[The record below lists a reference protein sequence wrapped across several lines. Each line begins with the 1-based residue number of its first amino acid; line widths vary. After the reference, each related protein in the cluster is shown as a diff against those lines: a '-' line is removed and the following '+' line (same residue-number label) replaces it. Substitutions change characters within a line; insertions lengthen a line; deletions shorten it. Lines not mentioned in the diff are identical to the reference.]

1 MNMKKIVLF
10 AVVFSLLFVNIG
22 VYSQVENEKRNESE
36 TVIQDVANDESAGDA
51 ATSEDVGGQEDSF
64 TEINEQ
70 PIDFSRQ
77 IPADMRLVSHND
89 FLELYIN
96 EETTEVAVKDK
107 RSGYIWYTN
116 PQDREKDSKAA
127 GLNKDLLASQ
137 MTITYYTPSSQ
148 AKMMNN
154 YSDSV
159 RLGQF
164 DIETIE
170 NGVKITYRIGKE
182 SKVYV
187 VPQVISK
194 ERMEEKI
201 LNNIN
206 ETDAKKLLRQYRLLS
221 LENVSESRK
230 QELLAQYPSLKN
242 GDIYVLA
249 ENVRD
254 YMKESLQEIILSA
267 GYTLEDMNE
276 DHAANNVPPAQ
287 ENKEVFKIS
296 IEYILEGENLVVR
309 VPTEEIE
316 YHHDSYPLYSIKLL
330 EFFGAA
336 GLQDEGYMLVPDG
349 SGSLIYFNNNK
360 LASSSYVINV
370 YGNDRSVPLTERS
383 SLIEQA
389 YLPVFGM
396 KKGENAFFAI
406 IESGDAMARVCADIS
421 GRVNS
426 YNSVCSEF
434 VLIPNDVLDISDY
447 SGNYVIM
454 VYQPRIF
461 KGDIKIRYAFLNGEN
476 ANYAGMARYYR
487 KYLEKQYGMVQ
498 RQLYDNVPFY
508 LELVGAIRK
517 VRSIAGVP
525 INVLQP
531 LTTYDQAIEI
541 IDQLKKGGVEDVVLK
556 YTGWANGGVHH
567 TIPSTVT
574 LISKLGGNRAF
585 SRLKNYLEQNQID
598 YFMDFG
604 IIYAYKNTLFDD
616 FIVRAHASRY
626 ITKEIASIYDY
637 NIATDVQDLDRGPY
651 YIISPSRIPHIV
663 DGMIRGLQDLS
674 VKGVSI
680 RDAAIDVNSDFRER
694 RLIDRQQARDIL
706 VSQFEKMKN
715 SGLMLMVEGGNA
727 YSLPYVDHIINI
739 PEESNRFYITDE
751 SIPFLQMVIRGH
763 ISYAGEPINLAS
775 DYRKAM
781 LKAVEVGGGIHF
793 TFIYDENSAVKE
805 TYYDHYYSS
814 EYRIWLDRALDFYRE
829 VNEALKDVQGQA
841 IENHEKLAEN
851 VYRTTFENGVQVIVN
866 YNNEAVNIQ
875 GMVIEG
881 KGYKVLKGGM

>member
-10 AVVFSLLFVNIG
+10 AVIFSLLFVNIG
-22 VYSQVENEKRNESE
+22 VYSQVENEEQGESE
-36 TVIQDVANDESAGDA
+36 TVIEDVANGESAEDT
-51 ATSEDVGGQEDSF
+51 ATSE
-64 TEINEQ
+64 NA
-70 PIDFSRQ
+70 IDFSWQ
-77 IPADMRLVSHND
+77 VPANMRLVAKNEY
-89 FLELYIN
+89 LELYIN

-107 RSGYIWYTN
+107 KSGYIWYTN
-116 PQDREKDSKAA
+116 PQDRERDSKAA

-164 DIETIE
+164 DIEAIE

-187 VPQVISK
+187 VPQIISK

-201 LNNIN
+201 LNNID
-206 ETDAKKLLRQYRLLS
+206 EADARKLLRQYRLLS
-221 LENVSESRK
+221 LENVSESKR
-230 QELLAQYPSLKN
+230 QELLAQYPSLEK

-249 ENVRD
+249 DNVRD
-254 YMKESLQEIILSA
+254 YMKESLQEIIMSA

-276 DHAANNVPPAQ
+276 DHAANNVPPAE
-287 ENKEVFKIS
+287 ENKEVFKIPL
-296 IEYILEGENLVVR
+296 EYILEGENLVVR

-316 YHHDSYPLYSIKLL
+316 YHHDSYPLYSVRLL

-349 SGSLIYFNNNK
+349 SGSLIYLNNNK
-360 LASSSYVINV
+360 LASSSYAINV
-370 YGNDRSVPLTERS
+370 YGNDKSVPLTERS

-434 VLIPNDVLDISDY
+434 ILIPNDVLDISDY

-461 KGDIKIRYAFLNGEN
+461 KGDIKVRYAFLNGDD
-476 ANYAGMARYYR
+476 ANYSGMAKYYR
-487 KYLEKQYGMVQ
+487 KYLEKQYGMTQ
-498 RQLYDNVPFY
+498 KQSHDNVPFY
-508 LELVGAIRK
+508 LELIGAIRK

-525 INVLQP
+525 VNVLQP

-541 IDQLKKGGVEDVVLK
+541 IEQLKEGGVDDIVLK

-567 TIPSTVT
+567 TIPSNIK
-574 LISKLGGNRAF
+574 LISKLGGNKAF
-585 SRLKNYLEQNQID
+585 KRLKDYLEQNQID
-598 YFMDFG
+598 YYMDFG
-604 IIYAYKNTLFDD
+604 IVYAYRNTLFDN
-616 FIVRAHASRY
+616 FIVRSHASRY

-637 NIATDVQDLDRGPY
+637 NIATDVQDFERGPY
-651 YIISPSRIPHIV
+651 YIISPSRIPSIV

-694 RLIDRQQARDIL
+694 RLVDRQQAKDIIA
-706 VSQFEKMKN
+706 SQFEKIKE
-715 SGLMLMVEGGNA
+715 SGLKLMVDGGNA
-727 YSLPYVDHIINI
+727 YSLPYVNYIVNI

-763 ISYAGEPINLAS
+763 IDYAGEPINLAS
-775 DYRKAM
+775 DYRRAM
-781 LKAVEVGGGIHF
+781 LKAIEVGGGIHF
-793 TFIYDENSAVKE
+793 TFIYEENSMVKE

-814 EYRIWLDRALDFYRE
+814 EYRIWLDKALDFYRE
-829 VNEALKDVQGQA
+829 VNEALKDVQGQP
-841 IENHEKLAEN
+841 IEKHEKLAEN
-851 VYRTTFENGVQVIVN
+851 VYRTTFENGTQVIVN
-866 YNNEAVNIQ
+866 YNSESVNIE
-875 GMVIEG
+875 GIVIDA